1 MTRNDRH
8 LFFFRQRQGREME
21 ELKGRNVKLESDN
34 QELKQM
40 TVKVCFCLT
49 KIIQFMLSYILLL
62 AKTNCN

>member
-1 MTRNDRH
+1 
-8 LFFFRQRQGREME
+8 ME

>member
-1 MTRNDRH
+1 MDIS
-8 LFFFRQRQGREME
+8 FFFRQRQGREME

-49 KIIQFMLSYILLL
+49 KIIQFML
-62 AKTNCN
+62 